1 MESVSHKRFLQIECT
16 LNCSCPIRVMQ
27 EGAFCLERGSGQVE
41 CGALL
46 GRGTEQGQGVGVGG
60 GHEVPGRH
68 INVLPSY
75 SPGPT

>member
-1 MESVSHKRFLQIECT
+1 
-16 LNCSCPIRVMQ
+16 MQ